1 MSMAMQTPM
10 RFPHLFSPFRI
21 KSTEFRNR
29 IFSTGHDT
37 YLPEGGLPSP
47 ALIAY
52 QSARATGGAGLIIIQ
67 VVGVHETARYTG
79 GLLMGTHDDCIPR
92 YRELIG
98 AIHAPGAKVFVQLF
112 HPGRELFGRP
122 EGVVQPAYAPSFS
135 PSERFRTVPR
145 AMDSEMIAEIIEGY
159 GEVARRMA
167 EAGADGLE
175 IVASHGYLP
184 AQFLNPRVNR
194 REDHYGGSLEN
205 RLRFT
210 QDVIASVRTAV
221 PEQTIVGIRFSG
233 DELDADGLN
242 EDETI
247 AMARLIKDDVDYL
260 NVIAGTSAASAGA
273 VHIVPPMTVN
283 HAYLAPYASKLK
295 QTTGV
300 AVFVAGRI
308 NQPHEA
314 ERIIAEGSADMCGM
328 TRAMICDPEMPN
340 KARQGVTDDIRAC
353 IGCNQAC
360 IGHFQLGLP
369 ISCIQFPETGRELIY
384 TAKPKAQWRKKVMV
398 IGGGPAGLKAAA
410 VAAER
415 GHDVT
420 LYEKEPRL
428 GGQALIAQALPGRA
442 EFGGIVTN
450 LAREAERH
458 GARLIKAKAVTADLV
473 RAEEPDAVI
482 LATGSTPHAPP
493 IEGIATASN
502 VVHASDLF
510 AGGGRTGSNVV
521 IYDWLADWVGA
532 GAAEKLAG
540 EGVYVRLAVNGV
552 CPAVNIQN
560 YVRDVYLAKLHKLG
574 VTVLPMMRL
583 YGVDG
588 KTAYFIHTAAQE
600 PVVLDD
606 VDTLVLAC
614 PNAPADHLATE
625 LRPLV
630 RELYL
635 VGDCL
640 APRTAEEAV
649 FEGLKAAMAL

>member
-1 MSMAMQTPM
+1 MSGAMDGTM
-10 RFPHLFSPFRI
+10 RFPNLFSPFRI

-37 YLPEGGLPSP
+37 YLPEGGLPS
-47 ALIAY
+47 ANLIAY
-52 QSARATGGAGLIIIQ
+52 QSARAMGGAGLIVIQ

-79 GLLMGTHDDCIPR
+79 ELLMGTNDECIPS
-92 YRELIG
+92 YRKLID
-98 AIHAPGAKVFVQLF
+98 AIHGPGTKAFVQLF
-112 HPGRELFGRP
+112 HPGRELLGRP

-145 AMDSEMIAEIIEGY
+145 AMDSEMIGEIIEGY
-159 GEVARRMA
+159 AAVARRMT
-167 EAGADGLE
+167 EAGADGVE

-194 REDHYGGSLEN
+194 REDRYGGSLVN

-210 QDVIASVRTAV
+210 REVIASVRKGV
-221 PEQTIVGIRFSG
+221 PDHAIVGLRFSG
-233 DELDADGLN
+233 DELDADGLS

-247 AMARLIKDDVDYL
+247 AMARLIKGEVDYL

-273 VHIVPPMTVN
+273 VHITPPMTVN

-295 QTTGV
+295 QATGA

-340 KARQGVTDDIRAC
+340 KARAGLTDDIRAC

-369 ISCIQFPETGRELIY
+369 ISCIQYPETGRELVY
-384 TAKPKAQWRKKVMV
+384 SVKPKARRRKKVMV

-428 GGQALIAQALPGRA
+428 GGQALIAQLLPGRA

-450 LAREAERH
+450 LAREAERS
-458 GARLIKAKAVTADLV
+458 GAKLVKGRAATPDLV
-473 RAEEPDAVI
+473 RAERPDAVI
-482 LATGSTPHAPP
+482 LATGSVPHAPP
-493 IEGIATASN
+493 VEGIETASN
-502 VVHASDLF
+502 IVHAAEVF
-510 AGGGRTGSNVV
+510 TGKAQTGANVV
-521 IYDWLADWVGA
+521 VYDWLADWVGA
-532 GAAEKLAG
+532 GVAEKLAG
-540 EGVYVRLAVNGV
+540 EGAFVRLAVNGI

-560 YVRDVYLAKLHKLG
+560 YVRDVSIARLHRLG

-583 YGVDG
+583 YGIDG
-588 KTAYFIHTAAQE
+588 RTAYFLHTAAQE
-600 PVVLDD
+600 PLVLED

-614 PNAPADHLATE
+614 PNAPLDELAAE
-625 LRPLV
+625 VRPLTG
-630 RELYL
+630 ELYL

-649 FEGLKAAMAL
+649 FEGLKAGMAV